1 MASRDGTPPAP
12 DAGSNMAPVY
22 VRVLVVEA
30 IVLAG
35 LLWLGWHF
43 A

>member
-1 MASRDGTPPAP
+1 MDSRGVTPPAS
-12 DAGSNMAPVY
+12 DAGSNMTAVY

-30 IVLAG
+30 IVLVG